1 MASDYDEGRAREVVS
16 SPGGSNAT
24 ARFFDAR
31 DQGSVEAA
39 IPGCDAMDNATRHF
53 CNIALMRAASAG
65 GVDWLVGVVRG
76 LKDGRRNAWRVRA
89 LVPAHQEYGACGG
102 AIDTGIPSAIAARM
116 PAWEDSSR
124 PGVLAPEQVMLRQ
137 PSSS

>member
-1 MASDYDEGRAREVVS
+1 MASDDDEGRAREVVS
-16 SPGGSNAT
+16 SHGGGKAT

-39 IPGCDAMDNATRHF
+39 IAGCDAMDNAIRHF

-65 GVDWLVGVVRG
+65 GVECLVGVVRD
-76 LKDGRRNAWRVRA
+76 LKDGRRNAWRACA
-89 LVPAHQEYGACGG
+89 LVAAHQEYGACGG
-102 AIDTGIPSAIAARM
+102 AIDTGIPSAIAARV
-116 PAWEDSSR
+116 PAWEDSSG

>member
-16 SPGGSNAT
+16 IHGGGKAT

-39 IPGCDAMDNATRHF
+39 IAGCDAMDNATRHF
-53 CNIALMRAASAG
+53 CNIALMRADSAD
-65 GVDWLVGVVRG
+65 GVDCLVGVVRG
-76 LKDGRRNAWRVRA
+76 IKDGRRNAWCVRA
-89 LVPAHQEYGACGG
+89 LVAAHQEYGACGG
-102 AIDTGIPSAIAARM
+102 DIDAGIPPAIAARM
-116 PAWEDSSR
+116 PAWEDISR
-124 PGVLAPEQVMLRQ
+124 PGVLAPEQAMLRQ